1 MRHTASQSE
10 RERERESVCV
20 ASARVFGTVS
30 AGFVPAAAMFSVVG
44 AIAPRPKT
52 NTTQGPTH
60 YLRLH
65 LPTHHKMALVWTLDS
80 YIRPPC
86 ELPTSKHHI
95 VALIQSR
102 GQMFFVSLRWRRFE
116 GSGHGWHYLPGS
128 LGIPCGFASIP
139 NATGWLDRLLDKSAQ
154 F

>member
-102 GQMFFVSLRWRRFE
+102 GQMFLFHCGGG
-116 GSGHGWHYLPGS
+116 GSRDLDMVGTTSQVRSGFPAALHRYQMPRVGWIGV
-128 LGIPCGFASIP
+128 
-139 NATGWLDRLLDKSAQ
+139 LDKSAQ